1 MKKFLILLMA
11 VAIALSIDCKDL
23 MNSKHILCPVQK
35 KISQTVTHTNCH
47 KSKKNATKDCS
58 CPEKKTISLLD
69 SSKVIKN
76 SISLEL
82 VFHAPVNFL
91 LQLNL
96 TQNRHYPSLH
106 SDILLHIPF
115 LSPTKTIHL
124 LI

>member
-1 MKKFLILLMA
+1 MKKFLILVL
-11 VAIALSIDCKDL
+11 AIAIAFSIDCKDL
-23 MNSKHILCPVQK
+23 MNSNHIICPIQK
-35 KISQTVTHTNCH
+35 KTKQTVNHANCH

-58 CPEKKTISLLD
+58 CPEKKTISLLE

-82 VFHAPVNFL
+82 AFQAPVNFV

-96 TQNRHYPSLH
+96 TQNKHYPPLH
-106 SDILLHIPF
+106 LDILHIPF